1 MNIFDPVPSN
11 YYRGNGDK
19 MRPAIDR
26 IETLLAKENLSEWD
40 GSFLLSLQ
48 RQVEK
53 RGDLS
58 ERQLDVLTTVEN
70 RYTDQAIASRL
81 EWKESYTDELSEI
94 ARVCASYYIV
104 TGYFR
109 DISYKILHEEDY
121 IPSEKQWRSI
131 CSNKYA
137 MKVREAAFND
147 PKFPVGAMVM
157 VRASCP
163 GEGISLS
170 KYRDRIGTSLAI
182 VISDNEQ
189 IISASRGCRRYK
201 IVFVG
206 DSTPQFAEER
216 DIKKL
221 PKKYQKK

>member
-1 MNIFDPVPSN
+1 MNIFESVSSN
-11 YYRGNGDK
+11 YYRGNGGK
-19 MRPAIDR
+19 MQSTIDR
-26 IETLLAKENLSEWD
+26 IETLLANKNLSEWD
-40 GSFLLSLQ
+40 SSFLLSLQ

-53 RGDLS
+53 RGSLS
-58 ERQLDVLTTVEN
+58 ERQLDVLTTVEG
-70 RYTDQAIASRL
+70 RYTDLAISSRL
-81 EWKESYTDELSEI
+81 EWKESYTGAMSDI
-94 ARVCASYYIV
+94 ARVCASYYIT
-104 TGYFR
+104 TGYFH
-109 DISYKILHEEDY
+109 DLSYKVLHEDGY
-121 IPSEKQWRSI
+121 IPSEKQWRSL
-131 CSNKYA
+131 CNNKYA

-147 PKFPVGAMVM
+147 PKFPVGEMVM
-157 VRASCP
+157 VRSSTP
-163 GEGISLS
+163 GEGYPLA
-170 KYRDRIGTSLAI
+170 KYRDCVGTSLAI

>member
-1 MNIFDPVPSN
+1 MQSTT
-11 YYRGNGDK
+11 
-19 MRPAIDR
+19 DR
-26 IETLLAKENLSEWD
+26 IKALLEKENLSEWD
-40 GSFLLSLQ
+40 NSFVLSLQ

-53 RGDLS
+53 RGALS

-81 EWKESYTDELSEI
+81 EWKENYTGDMSDI
-94 ARVCASYYIV
+94 ARVCASYYV
-104 TGYFR
+104 TTGYFR
-109 DISYKILHEEDY
+109 DLSYKILHEDGY
-121 IPSEKQWRSI
+121 IPSEKQWRSL
-131 CSNKYA
+131 CNNKYA

-147 PKFPVGAMVM
+147 PKCPVGEMVM

-163 GEGISLS
+163 GEGYPLA
-170 KYRDRIGTSLAI
+170 KYRDKVGTSLAV
-182 VISDNEQ
+182 VISDDEQ

-206 DSTPQFAEER
+206 DNAAQFAEER

-221 PKKYQKK
+221 PKKYLKK